1 MNSKTKLA
9 HIEQQAKALVEYLPV
24 SPPTNKPMIY
34 LEIIRVCQEGLR
46 LSKLPLSEALMPV
59 DSYYTILESS
69 MNHDSQN

>member
-9 HIEQQAKALVEYLPV
+9 QIDQRAKELLEFLMVT
-24 SPPTNKPMIY
+24 PPINKLIIY
-34 LEIIRVCQEGLR
+34 LEIICMCQEGLR

-69 MNHDSQN
+69 MNHENRN